1 MKGGKTPSFLSIY
14 YHKFAFNATLLYNIL
29 MEQNQSHAFICGA
42 EDGRALQIFITDT
55 HLVLDVFD
63 KEGEHLRNVTQTFAE
78 WLDELTPSP
87 NPQIIEP
94 VNDFL

>member
-1 MKGGKTPSFLSIY
+1 MLKKKRIF
-14 YHKFAFNATLLYNIL
+14 
-29 MEQNQSHAFICGA
+29 GA
-42 EDGRALQIFITDT
+42 G
-55 HLVLDVFD
+55 LDVFD
-63 KEGEHLRNVTQTFAE
+63 KEGEHLRNITQTFAE